1 MGFLDTLL
9 GRTKPVQPKLDDLF
23 ALPSAAITLDA
34 GAGFKPTGSGS
45 VCFRPVEGRSFD
57 DVQKDVTELLD
68 VSAGKEGGLPVE
80 VSKDSF
86 GFTWLV
92 SSHMSDELEALVTD
106 LHAVN
111 SSLVDNGFGP
121 QLLCTLVA
129 FRDDQ
134 ERRLA
139 LVYLYKR
146 GTFYPFAPLSG
157 ERRDNA
163 LELQV
168 KGIIGSDLKFEP
180 DLARWFPVWGA
191 PGLLPRGIPG
201 GRPPRGGTVAGMRAH
216 RISLALHVGAFP
228 RRRHAAPEPNAA
240 GAANRARQELR

>member
-1 MGFLDTLL
+1 VGFLDTLL
-9 GRTKPVQPKLDDLF
+9 GRTKPVQPKLDHLF

-45 VCFRPVEGRSFD
+45 VCFRSVEGRSFA
-57 DVQKDVTELLD
+57 DVEKDVRDLLN
-68 VSAGKEGGLPVE
+68 VSSGNEGGLPVE
-80 VSKDSF
+80 VTKDSF

-92 SSHMSDELEALVTD
+92 CSRMSDDLEALVTD

-111 SSLVDNGFGP
+111 SALVDNGFGP

-134 ERRLA
+134 ERRLG
-139 LVYLYKR
+139 LVYLFKR
-146 GTFYPFAPLSG
+146 GTFYPFAPESG

-168 KGIIGSDLKFEP
+168 KGVIGDDLKFEQ
-180 DLARWFPVWGA
+180 DLGRWFPVWGA
-191 PGLLPRGIPG
+191 PGL
-201 GRPPRGGTVAGMRAH
+201 
-216 RISLALHVGAFP
+216 
-228 RRRHAAPEPNAA
+228 
-240 GAANRARQELR
+240 

>member
-1 MGFLDTLL
+1 VGFLDTLL

-45 VCFRPVEGRSFD
+45 VCFRPVEGRSFA
-57 DVQKDVTELLD
+57 DVQKDVQELLD
-68 VSAGKEGGLPVE
+68 MSSGKEGGLPVE
-80 VSKDSF
+80 VTKDSY

-92 SSHMSDELEALVTD
+92 SSRMSDELDALVTD

-111 SSLVDNGFGP
+111 STLVDNGFGP
-121 QLLCTLVA
+121 QLLCTMVA
-129 FRDDQ
+129 FSDDH

-139 LVYLYKR
+139 LVYLFKR

-168 KGIIGSDLKFEP
+168 KGTIGSDLKFEP

-191 PGLLPRGIPG
+191 PGL
-201 GRPPRGGTVAGMRAH
+201 
-216 RISLALHVGAFP
+216 
-228 RRRHAAPEPNAA
+228 
-240 GAANRARQELR
+240 

>member
-23 ALPSAAITLDA
+23 ALPSAAITLEA
-34 GAGFKPTGSGS
+34 GAGFTPTGSGS
-45 VCFRPVEGRSFD
+45 VCFRPVEGRSFA
-57 DVQKDVTELLD
+57 DVQKDVCDLLD
-68 VSAGKEGGLPVE
+68 VSAGQEGGLPVE
-80 VSKDSF
+80 VDKDDY
-86 GFTWLV
+86 GFTWV
-92 SSHMSDELEALVTD
+92 VDSRMSSELDALVTD

-129 FRDDQ
+129 FRDAE

-139 LVYLYKR
+139 LIYLFKR

-157 ERRDNA
+157 EKRDNA

-168 KGIIGSDLKFEP
+168 KGAIGPDLKWEP
-180 DLARWFPVWGA
+180 DLSRWFPVWGA
-191 PGLLPRGIPG
+191 PGL
-201 GRPPRGGTVAGMRAH
+201 
-216 RISLALHVGAFP
+216 
-228 RRRHAAPEPNAA
+228 
-240 GAANRARQELR
+240 